1 VLKKIFKILSI
12 SGKINFFL
20 FFAFIVISPL
30 LDVLS
35 IGLLIPIIKL
45 VLNNSSSLELV
56 VNGKNL
62 SFSLNHILYLLLL
75 STFVKGS
82 LIIFYTNFQINKIWD
97 LSRKIKNNIL
107 INYINQDYQNIIN
120 ENSSIMLRN
129 ISYDV
134 TNFLQNYFLPILSIC
149 SNVFLIVFMLVLLLA
164 VDYHVTVSLLI
175 CFFILLLLNKKIIN
189 PILKDLGFQSQK
201 NESELIRLLNN
212 LFNFIKEIKFYEL
225 QNLFVKKLTLNNF
238 AGREINKK
246 RAILT
251 VLPKIITEIIFVS
264 VFCYLILTNL
274 NNQQFLVTLGVY
286 GVATIRII
294 PSINALLSAYMR
306 FKNSKASYKIVEKNI
321 NLSANNFKKNTKEFE
336 KIRDIKIKELNF
348 KYVNTRGYTIK
359 NLNLSISTN
368 DKICIY
374 GESGVG
380 KSTFLN
386 LLLGFLKP
394 ENYLSIKSAG
404 LNINNNISSWRKKIS
419 YIPQN
424 VIILDETLKENIIF
438 SDENKIWDKKK
449 YLDCIRCTKL
459 EELVNKINSKK
470 EKTLG
475 EGGSQLS
482 PGEKQRIGIARAL
495 YRNADVLI
503 LDEITNQLD
512 KKNKIFIIKN
522 ILEMY
527 KNKIVISVSHDQD
540 IIKLFKKKYLF
551 KDKKLIMKL

>member
-1 VLKKIFKILSI
+1 MLKKIFKILSI